1 MPLRVGVN
9 GFGRIGRNMLRA
21 AVGRSEFE
29 IVAVNDLTDAPTLA
43 HLLKYDSVHG
53 KYPEP
58 VEAGEGEIRVG
69 SRSVKVLSARNPAE
83 LPWKDL
89 GVDVV
94 VESTG
99 RFTKRDQA
107 AAHLTAG
114 ARKVIISAP
123 ATGADLTLCFG
134 VNHESYDPARHDVI
148 SNASCTTNCL
158 APVAKVLHESFGFRR
173 GMMTTIHSYT
183 NDQRILDLPHED
195 LRRARAAA
203 LSMIPT
209 TTGAARA
216 VGLVLPELKG
226 KLDGMA
232 IRVPTPNVSVV
243 DLVFETEKKPSADEI
258 NAAVKAAAQGPLRGV
273 LQYCDEEL
281 VSTDFNGNRH
291 SSIFDAPVT
300 KVLEP
305 GFAKVLSW
313 YDNEMGFSTRMGD
326 VIAMM
331 AKSL

>member
-1 MPLRVGVN
+1 MPIRVGVN

-21 AVGRSEFE
+21 AAGRSEFE
-29 IVAVNDLTDAPTLA
+29 IVAVNDLTDAETLA

-53 KYPEP
+53 IYTGTVKAG
-58 VEAGEGEIRVG
+58 AGEIVVDGKP
-69 SRSVKVLSARNPAE
+69 VKVLSVRSPAE

-99 RFTKRDQA
+99 RFTKRDEA

-114 ARKVIISAP
+114 ARKVLISAP
-123 ATGADLTLCFG
+123 ASGADLTLCYG
-134 VNHESYDPARHDVI
+134 VNHHVYDPARHDVI

-158 APVAKVLHESFGFRR
+158 APVAKVLHESFGIRR

-203 LSMIPT
+203 CSMIPT
-209 TTGAARA
+209 TTGAAKA

-243 DLVFETEKKPSADEI
+243 DLVFETEKKPSAEEI
-258 NAAVKAAAQGPLRGV
+258 NAAMKAAAEGPLEGI
-273 LQYCDEEL
+273 LQYCEEEL

-291 SSIFDAPVT
+291 SSIFDAPCT

-305 GFAKVLSW
+305 GFSKILSW
-313 YDNEMGFSTRMGD
+313 YDNEMGFSARMGD
-326 VIAMM
+326 VIAML